1 MKTPPIVSPEAWEA
15 ARVELL
21 MNEKAFTRA
30 RDRLAAERRQM
41 PWMPVFRT
49 GRALAADRLRSDY
62 PGEDCGLETICARTA
77 VAAVTSR
84 SESVPGSPTPADANR
99 RRAIW
104 ATCFGRSWL
113 TIATVANHGRRR
125 STPRS
130 GGELA
135 D

>member
-62 PGEDCGLETICARTA
+62 PGAGLWFGDNLRSHGRGGRDQSIRECAR
-77 VAAVTSR
+77 
-84 SESVPGSPTPADANR
+84 
-99 RRAIW
+99 
-104 ATCFGRSWL
+104 
-113 TIATVANHGRRR
+113 IAHAR
-125 STPRS
+125 
-130 GGELA
+130 
-135 D
+135 